1 MSTIN
6 VLAKSIH
13 ATGIKLNKTTL
24 NLKNGTKEKLKATVT
39 PNNTTDGNVTWKSS
53 NKKIAKVTSR
63 GNVYAKSVGECT
75 VTATTANGKKLHVRL
90 RLYREQLQ

>member
-1 MSTIN
+1 M
-6 VLAKSIH
+6 AKSIH

-63 GNVYAKSVGECT
+63 GNVYAKSVGAVSYT
-75 VTATTANGKKLHVRL
+75 HLDVYKRQKIW
-90 RLYREQLQ
+90 

>member
-39 PNNTTDGNVTWKSS
+39 QIIQQMEMLHGSHPT
-53 NKKIAKVTSR
+53 KK
-63 GNVYAKSVGECT
+63 
-75 VTATTANGKKLHVRL
+75 
-90 RLYREQLQ
+90 